1 MRTVAI
7 RTFAG
12 GYHRGRPPRN
22 AYSPAPSRGGVASA
36 RSLLSLL
43 GLGFALAG
51 VGVAWAVD
59 RLIGML
65 MLVVGAFLL
74 ILPFTRPD
82 RDE

>member
-1 MRTVAI
+1 M
-7 RTFAG
+7 
-12 GYHRGRPPRN
+12 
-22 AYSPAPSRGGVASA
+22 ASA
-36 RSLLSLL
+36 RTLLSLP

-74 ILPFTRPD
+74 ILPFTRPHGG
-82 RDE
+82 E

>member
-12 GYHRGRPPRN
+12 GYHRGCLETPIALRRGG
-22 AYSPAPSRGGVASA
+22 GGVASA
-36 RSLLSLL
+36 RTLLTLL

-51 VGVAWAVD
+51 IGVAWTLD

-74 ILPFTRPD
+74 ILPFTRPHG
-82 RDE
+82 EE